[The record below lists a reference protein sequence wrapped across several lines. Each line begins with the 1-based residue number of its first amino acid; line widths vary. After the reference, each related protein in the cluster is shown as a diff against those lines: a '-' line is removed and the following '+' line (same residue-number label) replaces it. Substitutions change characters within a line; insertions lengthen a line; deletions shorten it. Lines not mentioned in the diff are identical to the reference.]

1 MDDSTREPLPDVRFH
16 AAVDDEASLPAEDA
30 GVARNDADRAL
41 WPYAIAGVAI
51 LLVWRVAGVRLLDK
65 PDDVPTWLQLGIT
78 ALLTGFVML
87 YPVWAIRRTG
97 GRVFG
102 GRPGFFE
109 FLLEVIIAGGAF
121 LGIMAVNVAIALTW
135 RRASGESPGI
145 PKQLEELAF
154 SGDVAAFVLL
164 AVMACVWAPISEELF
179 FRRFLQRA
187 MAWWMPVAAAVVLQA
202 AIFAVMHDYSG
213 PHLAAILVLGLSLG
227 GLYAW
232 RRRLLTPM
240 LLHCLQNTFAT
251 TMMGLL
257 MFFSLRAPVLGVVC
271 EDTPEGC
278 RVTSVERGSAAE
290 EAGVRVGDVITSVDG
305 MPVETFLELRV
316 WLMTKSPTQ
325 VNLYVERDGESMT
338 LQPVL
343 KPRKLDAPAAEAD
356 APHGNDRTAAP

>member
-1 MDDSTREPLPDVRFH
+1 
-16 AAVDDEASLPAEDA
+16 
-30 GVARNDADRAL
+30 
-41 WPYAIAGVAI
+41 
-51 LLVWRVAGVRLLDK
+51 
-65 PDDVPTWLQLGIT
+65 
-78 ALLTGFVML
+78 
-87 YPVWAIRRTG
+87 
-97 GRVFG
+97 
-102 GRPGFFE
+102 
-109 FLLEVIIAGGAF
+109 
-121 LGIMAVNVAIALTW
+121 
-135 RRASGESPGI
+135 
-145 PKQLEELAF
+145 
-154 SGDVAAFVLL
+154 
-164 AVMACVWAPISEELF
+164 
-179 FRRFLQRA
+179 

-290 EAGVRVGDVITSVDG
+290 EADVRVGDVITSVDG

>member
-1 MDDSTREPLPDVRFH
+1 L
-16 AAVDDEASLPAEDA
+16 
-30 GVARNDADRAL
+30 GV
-41 WPYAIAGVAI
+41 
-51 LLVWRVAGVRLLDK
+51 
-65 PDDVPTWLQLGIT
+65 T

-109 FLLEVIIAGGAF
+109 FLLEGIIACGAF
-121 LGIMAVNVAIALTW
+121 LGIMGVNVAIALTW
-135 RRASGESPGI
+135 RHVSDESPGI

-154 SGDVAAFVLL
+154 SGDVAAFILL

-187 MAWWMPVAAAVVLQA
+187 LAWWMPVAAAVILQA

-271 EDTPEGC
+271 EDTLDGC
-278 RVTSVERGSAAE
+278 RVTAVERGSAAE
-290 EAGVRVGDVITSVDG
+290 EVGVRVGDVITSIDG
-305 MPVETFLELRV
+305 APVETFLELRV

-325 VNLYVERDGESMT
+325 VNLYVRRDGEPVT

-343 KPRKLDAPAAEAD
+343 KPRGPTGLAAEPD
-356 APHGNDRTAAP
+356 ASHGNAGKAEP